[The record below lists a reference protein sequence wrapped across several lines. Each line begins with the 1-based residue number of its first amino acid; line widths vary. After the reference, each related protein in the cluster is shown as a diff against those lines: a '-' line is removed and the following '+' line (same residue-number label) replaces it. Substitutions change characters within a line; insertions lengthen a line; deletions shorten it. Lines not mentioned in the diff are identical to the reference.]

1 MHRLRD
7 RRREFG
13 CDVSDKLVCDRG
25 TFCVRCLLW
34 REKHEARVHHCSTC
48 QRCVRFLKYRN
59 EDSSIEYDH
68 SSIETDGFC
77 GDQVVDFDHHCGVFG
92 RCIAGKGIGGNMGYF
107 KLIISMGSCG
117 AVTAISSVL
126 VAASKKMGWREI
138 GWYLA
143 VILAVYCVCAAVRP
157 TFPAVF
163 GGSGLTYVL
172 AVDVAACR

>member
-1 MHRLRD
+1 
-7 RRREFG
+7 
-13 CDVSDKLVCDRG
+13 
-25 TFCVRCLLW
+25 
-34 REKHEARVHHCSTC
+34 
-48 QRCVRFLKYRN
+48 
-59 EDSSIEYDH
+59 
-68 SSIETDGFC
+68 
-77 GDQVVDFDHHCGVFG
+77 
-92 RCIAGKGIGGNMGYF
+92 MGYF